1 MAVAAGAYYLLTYL
15 LTYLLAISPPSS
27 TFSRITPYC
36 SFSLSCAF
44 TGLFVARTQTLSAA
58 LRLVARGNAN
68 RHVGTT
74 KMNVASSRSHLVLTL
89 RSELLLGGTTGG
101 GGAGG
106 VGGVGVGG
114 GVDVGGV
121 SGGPGGAN
129 GRRLLGKLH
138 LVDLAGSERVKLSEA
153 QGVRMAEVSWLTD

>member
-1 MAVAAGAYYLLTYL
+1 M
-15 LTYLLAISPPSS
+15 
-27 TFSRITPYC
+27 
-36 SFSLSCAF
+36 
-44 TGLFVARTQTLSAA
+44 RTQTLSAA

-101 GGAGG
+101 GVAGGGAAAAAGG

-121 SGGPGGAN
+121 SGGPGAN